1 MRKGTGVIRVL
12 TLKRYLAFALILGI
26 VFSVV
31 LPQRLIS
38 EERASSDYRLNKEF
52 LIGFGNDVYEV
63 VKAPGSW
70 ENKDWWHLTAVL
82 GTGALLYAFDQKIH
96 DWSQDRRTPAT
107 EDWARFGSNLGNGL
121 FLGGLIASLYVGG
134 EIFGERGLRKT
145 ALLSL
150 ESWLTAGAFVIGAK
164 AIVGRARPY
173 TGMGS
178 HHFKP
183 FSFSSDY
190 YSLPSGHAASA
201 FAVATVIADQ
211 TDFVLVDVLAYSL
224 SALAAASRIHE
235 SKHWASDV
243 FMGAAIGYFIGKKI
257 CSMHRK
263 QDKNNVQM
271 GFCLSPNVKGMTIN
285 ISF

>member
-1 MRKGTGVIRVL
+1 MNRVL
-12 TLKRYLAFALILGI
+12 SLKRFLAFILTLIF
-26 VFSVV
+26 VFSAVTTQN
-31 LPQRLIS
+31 LTC
-38 EERASSDYRLNKEF
+38 EETTTSDYRLNKEF

-70 ENKDWWHLTAVL
+70 RSKDWWRLTAVL
-82 GTGALLYAFDQKIH
+82 GAGALLYALDQKIH

-134 EIFGERGLRKT
+134 EIFDKRGLRKT

-150 ESWLTAGAFVIGAK
+150 ESWLTAGAFVTGLK
-164 AIVGRARPY
+164 AITGRARPY

-190 YSLPSGHAASA
+190 YSFPSGHAVSA

-224 SALAAASRIHE
+224 STLAVASRVHE

-243 FMGAAIGYFIGKKI
+243 FIGAAIGFIIGKKI
-257 CSMHRK
+257 CSLHRE
-263 QDKNNVQM
+263 QDKKNVQL
-271 GFCLSPNVKGMTIN
+271 GFCLSPNVKGMIIK

>member
-1 MRKGTGVIRVL
+1 MNRVL
-12 TLKRYLAFALILGI
+12 SLKRFLAFILILI
-26 VFSVV
+26 FVFSAVTTQN
-31 LPQRLIS
+31 LTC
-38 EERASSDYRLNKEF
+38 EETTSKDYRLNKEF
-52 LIGFGNDVYEV
+52 FIGFGDDVYEV

-70 ENKDWWHLTAVL
+70 EGKDWWRLTAVL

-96 DWSQDRRTPAT
+96 DWSQDRATPKT
-107 EDWARFGSNLGNGL
+107 KDWAKFGSFFGDGI
-121 FLGGLIASLYVGG
+121 FIGGLITSLYLGG
-134 EIFGERGLRKT
+134 EIFDERGLRKT

-150 ESWLTAGAFVIGAK
+150 ESWLTAGAFVIGLK
-164 AIVGRARPY
+164 AMLGRARPY

-190 YSLPSGHAASA
+190 FSHPSGHTASA

-224 SALAAASRIHE
+224 STLVAVSRVYE

-243 FMGAAIGYFIGKKI
+243 FIGAAIGYFIGKKI
-257 CSMHRK
+257 CSLHRE
-263 QDKNNVQM
+263 QDKKNVQL
-271 GFCLSPNVKGMTIN
+271 GFCLSPNVKGMTIK